1 MTIENINWY
10 PGHMKKTRELI
21 RDSLKLVDAVIE
33 VVDAR
38 IPRSSRNPVIDEL
51 TGSKPR
57 LIVLNKCDLADRN
70 ENARWISRFESE
82 GKKAFATDSMHGT
95 GIKELVRQTG
105 TAAEPAGR
113 GPVRLVINNEDGS
126 SIAFNPLSSIEKIPS
141 SSTEPKRF
149 FRARKKRTSSS
160 VLSKEITVSTRCS
173 RTLGPAMFPSF
184 VTWAVK
190 NKTLS
195 LSLTQDTSS

>member
-1 MTIENINWY
+1 MRLTRAESILSEKTLVTAPLAGTVRACISTI
-10 PGHMKKTRELI
+10 KTRLP
-21 RDSLKLVDAVIE
+21 S
-33 VVDAR
+33 
-38 IPRSSRNPVIDEL
+38 
-51 TGSKPR
+51 
-57 LIVLNKCDLADRN
+57 
-70 ENARWISRFESE
+70 
-82 GKKAFATDSMHGT
+82 
-95 GIKELVRQTG
+95 QTG

-126 SIAFNPLSSIEKIPS
+126 SMAFKPLSSIKKIPS

-160 VLSKEITVSTRCS
+160 VLSKEMTVSTRCS